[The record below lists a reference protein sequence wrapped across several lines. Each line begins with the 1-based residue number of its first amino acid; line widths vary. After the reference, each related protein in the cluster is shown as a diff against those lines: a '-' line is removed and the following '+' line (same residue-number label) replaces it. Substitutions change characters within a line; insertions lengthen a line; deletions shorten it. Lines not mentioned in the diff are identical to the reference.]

1 MAMGITNG
9 FIPPAVVGVGSS
21 LVGAVAVLFALAVA
35 VGVAV
40 GVGVLPGVGV
50 GFLAVYRWRWVGTL
64 EGLFRQP
71 LWLVSVETQVLSV
84 A

>member
-50 GFLAVYRWRWVGTL
+50 GFFG
-64 EGLFRQP
+64 G
-71 LWLVSVETQVLSV
+71 VSVAVGRNPGGIIPPAAMV
-84 A
+84 GVG